1 MTEGMAQGRERDHS
15 SLFRNRHSAFSCMHS
30 ALADYH
36 VHTPLCHHATG
47 WPIDFAARAVELG
60 LGELGFS
67 DHGPMP
73 ERFDDWRMLREDLPR
88 YFEEVEKA
96 RAAFPQLSIRLGLEC
111 DFFTGREGWIEELR
125 SLAEWDYFIGSVHYL
140 PDGVEVD
147 NPKYLSRYRDGNVAE
162 IWASYWKTYEV
173 AIRSGLFD
181 FVAHPDLPKKFGFRP
196 AGDLRPFYE
205 PAIAALAETRTPFE
219 INTAGWRK
227 DCREQYPTREF
238 LELAQQA
245 GVPLLINSDAHAV
258 AELGASF
265 AEAMVLAKDV
275 GYTQTVR
282 FARRKISF
290 VPLP

>member
-1 MTEGMAQGRERDHS
+1 M
-15 SLFRNRHSAFSCMHS
+15 LS

-47 WPIDFAARAVELG
+47 WPTEFAARAVELG
-60 LGELGFS
+60 LGELGFA
-67 DHGPMP
+67 DHNPMP

-96 RAAFPQLSIRLGLEC
+96 RAQFPQLTIRLGLEC
-111 DFFTGREGWIEELR
+111 DYLAGREAWIEELR
-125 SLAEWDYFIGSVHYL
+125 GMAEWDYFIGSVHYL

-147 NPKYLSRYRDGNVAE
+147 NPQFISRYRDGNVDE
-162 IWASYWKTYEV
+162 IWASYWKTYEA

-196 AGDLRPFYE
+196 DGDLRRFYE
-205 PAIAALAETRTPFE
+205 PVIAALAHTRTPFE

-227 DCREQYPTREF
+227 ACTEQYPSREF
-238 LELAQQA
+238 LELAHA
-245 GVPLLINSDAHAV
+245 AAVPLLINSDAHSV
-258 AELGASF
+258 AELAYGFLKAV
-265 AEAMVLAKDV
+265 ALAKSV
-275 GYTQTVR
+275 GYLATVS
-282 FARRKISF
+282 FNRRQCSF